1 MLEKDI
7 LLSEKEGNFDQIQ
20 QQKLIWSLDQ
30 SRLIGVTCINLKDL
44 PSDQLDL
51 DTLEPVAPGEIV
63 NIVVEEDEED
73 DPLE

>member
-1 MLEKDI
+1 M
-7 LLSEKEGNFDQIQ
+7 
-20 QQKLIWSLDQ
+20 DQ
-30 SRLIGVTCINLKDL
+30 SRLIGVTCIKSISQDSTPNIVVMFDSCDKHISLKDL
-44 PSDQLDL
+44 PTDQLDL